1 MAIHPLEYLNITSIE
16 FDGRVVGLPYPV
28 SASHPLFD
36 PDRQW
41 IDMFGALRSFTE
53 REKLEDAVHAL
64 SDIVSPGVSWS
75 NPKLVRALA
84 STFVNWPKPGNEY
97 GGLQFGFKESVK
109 VSFELRDSED
119 PNEKEAAYEMVSREI
134 PYLYMSGV
142 NDEGRCVF
150 WGQMP
155 CPATVES
162 VLENGLRI
170 AVDRYYSVGVFT
182 ISHVPQAR

>member
-1 MAIHPLEYLNITSIE
+1 MAEHPLEYLSITSIE
-16 FDGRVVGLPYPV
+16 VDGSAIGLPYPV

-41 IDMFGALRSFTE
+41 IDMFDALRKFTE
-53 REKLEDAVHAL
+53 REEPEDVAQAL
-64 SDIVSPGVSWS
+64 SDIVSPGVSGS
-75 NPKLVRALA
+75 EPRLVRALA

-109 VSFELRDSED
+109 VSFELKDSDVEG
-119 PNEKEAAYEMVSREI
+119 KSAAYEAMSREI

-162 VLENGLRI
+162 VLEDGLRI
-170 AVDRYYSVGVFT
+170 AVDRHYSVGVFT
-182 ISHVPQAR
+182 ISHVPQTR